1 MECRQG
7 AGELEGTM
15 SWTLKYAILTVV
27 ATLVI
32 APALWLNLKA
42 SAKSFAAGALRYAS
56 YALLFLGTGLAI
68 VGLTLLA
75 LQVL

>member
-42 SAKSFAAGALRYAS
+42 SAKSSAGALRYAS